1 MLLSVLFLK
10 DIIQTEGIEQVKE
23 STKMTRKNISLLLVV
38 MLITVMAASC
48 TKPASTAA
56 EATPTSVGDLPFT
69 LATQPDIMNEVLFG
83 TQTAEAMGH
92 EMPQGEAT
100 VEPTAIIDLSAQ
112 AEATTAAEIPEATS
126 EAGTVLEPTVVS
138 KTAPAET
145 YTFERPETY
154 TVHKGEF
161 PYCLARRFNVNAGDL
176 LNINGL
182 AANTQVSE
190 GTVLTIPQ
198 SGEWNAG
205 ERALKDHPTTYT
217 VGVGETIYSIACDFG
232 DVDPKAI
239 IAANGLTD
247 PYTLTSGTQLEIP

>member
-1 MLLSVLFLK
+1 MSRK
-10 DIIQTEGIEQVKE
+10 II
-23 STKMTRKNISLLLVV
+23 SRLLVV
-38 MLITVMAASC
+38 ILIAVMAASC
-48 TKPASTAA
+48 SKPASTAP
-56 EATPTSVGDLPFT
+56 EATPTSIGDLPFP
-69 LATQPDIMNEVLFG
+69 LATQPDIMNEILFG

-92 EMPQGEAT
+92 EMPVAEGT

-112 AEATTAAEIPEATS
+112 AEETTVS
-126 EAGTVLEPTVVS
+126 ETGGEMVSTESTVLEPTLE
-138 KTAPAET
+138 KTAVPT
-145 YTFERPETY
+145 YSFERPETY

-176 LNINGL
+176 LSINGL

-198 SGEWNAG
+198 NSEWNAG
-205 ERALKDHPTTYT
+205 ERALKSHPTTYT
-217 VGVGETIYSIACDFG
+217 VGVGDTIYSIACEFG

-247 PYTLTSGTQLEIP
+247 PYTLTSGTELEIP